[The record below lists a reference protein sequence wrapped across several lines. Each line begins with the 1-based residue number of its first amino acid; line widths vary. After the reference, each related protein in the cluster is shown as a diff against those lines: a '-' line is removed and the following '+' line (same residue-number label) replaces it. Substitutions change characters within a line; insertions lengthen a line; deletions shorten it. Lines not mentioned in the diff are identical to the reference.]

1 MKCSTMTRRDAV
13 QRIAGLA
20 ALPLVGSCGVDR
32 MLSPSL
38 ALSSAMSPVTLIGA
52 GDPHAPLFATPQNA
66 YTTGKMIASRLAVD
80 PSAWAFCN
88 GDLVQN
94 GTATELRDGYEKAW
108 GAFKARTLPT
118 VGNHELLADPL
129 GSPYYDYWGASAGTR
144 GKGYYAKTFGNW
156 RGYFLNSQAVRP
168 EQAAWLAAD
177 LPRWT
182 NYHIFAMWHIPHYVS
197 PCNMRGVEV
206 QMGWP
211 GFKGVGQF
219 WEALQNHQA
228 EFVIGGH
235 AHRYERFPRM
245 KRNPNDVH
253 NGTIVADP
261 TQYQGIRQFVIGTGG
276 VPTMPAFTTHPQ
288 VEQLVVTRGVVQFT
302 LYADRYEWILTD
314 VTGVVRD
321 SGTQTCRKVLAA

>member
-1 MKCSTMTRRDAV
+1 MKCSTMTRRGAL

-20 ALPLVGSCGVDR
+20 ALPLVASCDVDR
-32 MLSPSL
+32 LLTPSL
-38 ALSSAMSPVTLIGA
+38 ALSSAMSPVSLIGA
-52 GDPHAPLFATPQNA
+52 GDPHALSFATPQNA
-66 YTTGKMIASRLAVD
+66 YATGKMIASRLAAD

-88 GDLVQN
+88 GDLVPN
-94 GTATELRDGYEKAW
+94 GTATELRDGYDKAW

-118 VGNHELLADPL
+118 VGNHDLLADPT
-129 GSPYYDYWGASAGTR
+129 GTPYYDYWGALAGTR

-156 RGYFLNSQAVRP
+156 RGYFLNSQAVRS

-182 NYHIFAMWHIPHYVS
+182 NYHILAMWHIPHYVS
-197 PCNMRGVEV
+197 PCNHHGVKV
-206 QMGWP
+206 PMGWP
-211 GFKGVGQF
+211 GFNGMGQF
-219 WEALQNHQA
+219 WEALQKYQA

-235 AHRYERFPRM
+235 THRYERFPRM
-245 KRNPNDVH
+245 IRNLKDVP

-276 VPTMPAFTTHPQ
+276 VPTMPAFTPHPQ
-288 VEQLVVTRGVVQFT
+288 VEKIVVTRGVVQFT
-302 LYADRYEWILTD
+302 LHADRYEWKLTD